1 MDATGTNKDLMIV
14 YPAIDLKGGRVVRL
28 LQGRA
33 DAETV
38 YENDPVVPARTFR
51 NAGAKWVHVVDLDGA
66 FTGEATN
73 RAAVEAILGE
83 GLQVELG
90 GGIRSHEAIAFW
102 LGLGV
107 ERVVI
112 GTRAATEPDFLR
124 ECLQQFPAASIAVG
138 IDARDGKVAVKGWV
152 QTLDLD
158 AMDFAREVEEIG
170 IRMVIYT
177 DISRDGM
184 LSGPNFAAQEALLRE
199 LSIDI
204 IASGGVSSAADIE
217 RFREM
222 ALSHRNLNGVIT
234 GKALYDGRL
243 DTAILGQHSA

>member
-1 MDATGTNKDLMIV
+1 MGAMTV

-33 DAETV
+33 EAETI
-38 YENDPVVPARTFR
+38 YENDPAVPARAFKG
-51 NAGAKWVHVVDLDGA
+51 AGAQWVHVVDLDGA
-66 FTGEATN
+66 FTGEQSN
-73 RAAVEAILGE
+73 RAAVEAILAE
-83 GLQVELG
+83 GLRVELG
-90 GGIRSHEAIAFW
+90 GGLRTHEAIRYW
-102 LGLGV
+102 LDLGV
-107 ERVVI
+107 ERLVI

-124 ECLQQFPAASIAVG
+124 ECLERFPAESIAVG

-152 QTLDLD
+152 ETLDLD

-199 LSIDI
+199 LSIEV

-222 ALSHRNLNGVIT
+222 ALEHRNLNGVIT

-243 DTAILGQHSA
+243 ELGVLGKHSR

>member
-1 MDATGTNKDLMIV
+1 MIV

-38 YENDPVVPARTFR
+38 YENDPAVPARAFKA
-51 NAGAKWVHVVDLDGA
+51 AGAHWVHVVDLDGA
-66 FTGEATN
+66 FTGEQSN
-73 RAAVEAILGE
+73 RAAVEAILAE
-83 GLQVELG
+83 GLRVELG
-90 GGIRSHEAIAFW
+90 GGLRTHEAIAFW
-102 LGLGV
+102 LELGV
-107 ERVVI
+107 ERLVI

-124 ECLQQFPAASIAVG
+124 ECLERFPAESIAVG

-152 QTLDLD
+152 ETLDLD

-184 LSGPNFAAQEALLRE
+184 LSGPNFAAQEALLSE
-199 LSIDI
+199 LSIEV
-204 IASGGVSSAADIE
+204 IASGGVSSADDIE

-222 ALSHRNLNGVIT
+222 AVAHRNLNGVIT

-243 DTAILGQHSA
+243 ELSLLGKHSI

>member
-1 MDATGTNKDLMIV
+1 MIV

-38 YENDPVVPARTFR
+38 YETDPVVPARQFR
-51 NAGAKWVHVVDLDGA
+51 AAGADWVHVVDLDGA
-66 FTGEATN
+66 FTGQQSN
-73 RAAVEAILGE
+73 REAVEAILGQ
-83 GLQVELG
+83 GLRVELG
-90 GGIRSHEAIAFW
+90 GGIRGHDAIDFW

-124 ECLQQFPAASIAVG
+124 ECLERFPSETIAVG

-152 QTLDLD
+152 ETLDLD

-170 IRMVIYT
+170 IRTVIYT

-184 LSGPNFAAQEALLRE
+184 LGGPNFAAQETMLRE
-199 LSIDI
+199 LSIDV
-204 IASGGVSSAADIE
+204 IASGGVSCRADVE
-217 RFREM
+217 RFRAM
-222 ALSHRNLNGVIT
+222 ALAHDNLNGVIT

-243 DTAILGQHSA
+243 ALDGLWTQA

>member
-1 MDATGTNKDLMIV
+1 M
-14 YPAIDLKGGRVVRL
+14 VRL

-38 YENDPVVPARTFR
+38 YEKNPAVPARQFKES
-51 NAGAKWVHVVDLDGA
+51 GARWVHVVDLDGA
-66 FTGEATN
+66 FTGEASN
-73 RAAVEAILGE
+73 REAVQAILAE
-83 GLQVELG
+83 GLRVELG
-90 GGIRSHEAIAFW
+90 GGIRTHEAIEGW
-102 LGLGV
+102 LEMGV

-124 ECLQQFPAASIAVG
+124 ECLERFPAEAIAVG

-152 QTLDLD
+152 ETLDLD

-170 IRMVIYT
+170 IRLMIYT

-184 LSGPNFAAQEALLRE
+184 LSGPNFAAQEAMLRE
-199 LSIDI
+199 LSIDL
-204 IASGGVSSAADIE
+204 IASGGVSSMADVE
-217 RFREM
+217 RFNELGKKY
-222 ALSHRNLNGVIT
+222 ANLNGVIT

-243 DTAILGQHSA
+243 ELSGLGTYSS